1 MSGEQRTIPV
11 PEIGDFAPNFNLP
24 DQNGKPFLLRA
35 DPIAGRP
42 VLLVFL
48 PATAEAHAVL
58 LPLREAQAELK
69 KLAAE
74 IVLLRPATPPENA
87 AFLSEAALSFRV
99 VSDPGG
105 RLRQVYG
112 LGEAEPVVL
121 VLLSPNQR
129 ILARETALAPVL
141 DRLRQER
148 IKRQDLL
155 TAPHPPVLV
164 VPEVLSPS
172 ECRRLIDLCE
182 TPGWPSRTVGDHMQ
196 EKGNYKIEV
205 NDYGRVDRVDYVV
218 QDAETTGFLDARMA
232 RRLIPEIRKAFQ
244 YPVTRRERFHIA
256 RYEGARGGFQ
266 HGHRDN
272 PTPELAHRRF
282 ALSLNL
288 NTDEYEGG
296 ALRFPEYGD
305 HRYRAEAGSA
315 LVFSSSL
322 LHEVLEVTSGRRY
335 VLLSHLYGDDSAALK
350 ASPPPGASHRP
361 PLSRAR

>member
-1 MSGEQRTIPV
+1 MSGEQRTVPV
-11 PEIGDFAPNFNLP
+11 PEVGDFAPNFNLP

-42 VLLVFL
+42 ILLVFV
-48 PATAEAHAVL
+48 PASAGTTALKPVE
-58 LPLREAQAELK
+58 EAQAELK
-69 KLAAE
+69 QLGAVT
-74 IVLLRPATPPENA
+74 VLVRPATPPENA
-87 AFLSEAALSFRV
+87 TFLSEAGLSLQM

-105 RLRQVYG
+105 RLRQVYS
-112 LGEAEPVVL
+112 LGVYGPVTFVA
-121 VLLSPNQR
+121 LSANQR
-129 ILARETALAPVL
+129 ILAVETTFSPVL
-141 DRLRQER
+141 DRLRRER
-148 IKRQDLL
+148 MKRQDML

-164 VPEVLSPS
+164 VPEVLSRA

-182 TPGWPSRTVGDHMQ
+182 APGWPTRSVGDHMQ

-232 RRLIPEIRKAFQ
+232 RRLIPEIRKVFQ

-288 NTDEYEGG
+288 NTEEYDGG
-296 ALRFPEYGD
+296 ALRFPEYGEQ
-305 HRYRAEAGSA
+305 RYRAEAGSA

-335 VLLSHLYGDDSAALK
+335 VLLSHLYGDDSGAQK

-361 PLSRAR
+361 PPSRGR